1 MHSRTKL
8 IQWRA
13 ICLIDQ
19 ILADEIDVGSTLL
32 SAEALTSN
40 YYHAGPFEMPSYDW
54 TTCLWWK
61 FANPLMLSTEVN
73 PVVISIATPG

>member
-1 MHSRTKL
+1 MAIKVSYDCYYIAFFTFDFLLEGMHSRTKL

-40 YYHAGPFEMPSYDW
+40 DYHAGPFEMRS
-54 TTCLWWK
+54 
-61 FANPLMLSTEVN
+61 
-73 PVVISIATPG
+73 